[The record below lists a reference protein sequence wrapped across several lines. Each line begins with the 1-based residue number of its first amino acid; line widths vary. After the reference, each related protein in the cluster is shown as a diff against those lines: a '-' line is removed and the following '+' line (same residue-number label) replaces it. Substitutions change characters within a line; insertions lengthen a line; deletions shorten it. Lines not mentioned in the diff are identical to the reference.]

1 MAAAHDLKRSDGYIA
16 QVGLRGVLFLP
27 PLIRDSLLL
36 ALGGQFLRC
45 SIHQDHIRQETEHGT
60 QGRSI
65 DVPESGCDLCQRH
78 GFAVRSVCESVPA
91 YGEGSQ
97 CATMTASGA
106 KIAATP
112 AWLAQN
118 AAIAGVAVF
127 AMAVTSLPTVRRYA
141 AHF

>member
-1 MAAAHDLKRSDGYIA
+1 MAASHDLQRSDGYIA

-36 ALGGQFLRC
+36 ALAGQFLRC
-45 SIHQDHIRQETEHGT
+45 SIHQDAIHQEAEHGN
-60 QGRSI
+60 QGRAI
-65 DVPESGCDLCQRH
+65 DIPEIGCDLCKRH

-97 CATMTASGA
+97 CATMTARGA

-118 AAIAGVAVF
+118 AAIAGVAEV
-127 AMAVTSLPTVRRYA
+127 AIAVSSSTTVGR
-141 AHF
+141 